1 MSKLPKVIKVIK
13 SVAEEII
20 SDIADPSVIVNDL
33 EAAKEIISDIADPVV
48 IVNNLKNEIAF
59 NVGKKKHLFGVGE
72 NPISKVVF
80 DALIKHPMF
89 SRFLANNHFFR
100 KV

>member
-20 SDIADPSVIVNDL
+20 SDIV
-33 EAAKEIISDIADPVV
+33 DPVV
-48 IVNNLKNEIAF
+48 IVNNLKNDIAF
-59 NVGKKKHLFGVGE
+59 NVGKKRHLFGVGE

-80 DALIKHPMF
+80 DALKKHPTF
-89 SRFLANNHFFR
+89 SRFLANRHFCR